1 MKLRLAMSIALSM
14 AAAHA
19 TTAFAQTEEQ
29 KEEEKK
35 TKLEAVVVYGRDFV
49 ETANSSGTKSDTPLI
64 ETPQSISI
72 ISRDLLESWGVGKLT
87 EALRYTPGVNSE
99 PFGIEPRF
107 TSIRLRGFT
116 ANTEALFRDGLALRN
131 PLFIVSYNLEP
142 YGAERIEIPRG
153 PASALYGLGSPGG
166 IINYISKTPTDE
178 QVGEVGIETDNR
190 DRKQVMFDV
199 GGAMNEDETVSFRLT
214 GLYREGDTQIDFVPD
229 DRQYFAGALQWD
241 LGESTSLTFLGSF
254 QQDDAMNSQALPSAG
269 TLTPNPNGVVPV
281 SRFTGEPT
289 LDKYDRG
296 EYSVGYQ
303 FEHQFNDNLR
313 FLQNARLNDVDL
325 DDIVVFSTGF
335 LPDLRT
341 MTRNSFWNYGELSSI
356 TIDNQLHLAV
366 ETGSVQHKLLF
377 GVDWQD
383 ADGSSIQHIT
393 AAGATPNLDIF
404 NPVYGVTIVQP
415 APFRDAE
422 YNMSQLGFYAQDE
435 IKIAE
440 KFIVNLAVRYD
451 DAHSDTFSNLTGTRI
466 QDQDDT
472 ATTYRVGAVYRADNG
487 LAPYVSYGESYYPS
501 VGVDAAGNPFD
512 PETGEQ
518 WEVGLKY
525 QPQSFDGIFTIAY
538 FDLTRANFVTRNQTT
553 LQFEATGQGST
564 KGIEVEAYASF
575 DNGLSVIANYNDL
588 TTNNDVNGNPALVGL
603 EFTQIPDTKASAWL
617 DYKISSGAL
626 AGLGFG
632 AGVRY
637 QSSTFSD
644 ALNTISSPGFTL
656 YDAAVYYE
664 VGRFRIALNVQ
675 NLEDKIVQSSCF
687 VRNQLLCTFGET
699 RALRGSVRYRWG
711 D

>member
-1 MKLRLAMSIALSM
+1 MNLRLAMTIALSM
-14 AAAHA
+14 AAPHA
-19 TTAFAQTEEQ
+19 TTAFAQTEE
-29 KEEEKK
+29 EKK
-35 TKLEAVVVYGRDFV
+35 EKLEEVVVFGRNFV

-87 EALRYTPGVNSE
+87 EALRYTPGVNAE

-107 TSIRLRGFT
+107 TSLRLRGFT

-166 IINYISKTPTDE
+166 LVNYISKVPTDE
-178 QVGEVGIETDNR
+178 RIGEIGFETDNR
-190 DRKQVMFDV
+190 DRKQVMFDL
-199 GGAMNEDETVSFRLT
+199 GGAMNESETLSFRLT

-229 DRQYFAGALQWD
+229 DRQYFAGAVEWN
-241 LGESTSLTFLGSF
+241 LGEATSMTFLGSF

-269 TLTPNPNGVVPV
+269 TLTPNPHGVVPV

-289 LDKYDRG
+289 LDEYDRS
-296 EYSVGYQ
+296 EYAVGYQ
-303 FEHQFNDNLR
+303 FKHEFSDNLH
-313 FLQNARLNDVDL
+313 FFQNTRLNDVDL
-325 DDIVVFSTGF
+325 DDVVVFSTGF

-341 MTRNSFWNYGELSSI
+341 MTRSSFWNYGELSSI
-356 TIDNQLHLAV
+356 TIDNRLHIAINGATV
-366 ETGSVQHKLLF
+366 KHKLLF

-383 ADGSSIQHIT
+383 ADGSSIQYIT

-404 NPVYGVTIVQP
+404 EPVYGVTVVQP
-415 APFRDAE
+415 APFRDSD
-422 YNMSQLGFYAQDE
+422 YNIRQLGFYAQDE
-435 IKIAE
+435 IKFHD

-451 DAHSDTFSNLTGTRI
+451 DSHSDTFSHLTGTTI
-466 QDQDDT
+466 QEQDDT
-472 ATTYRVGAVYRADNG
+472 ATTYRIGAVYRADNG
-487 LAPYVSYGESYYPS
+487 LAPYASYAESYFPS
-501 VGVDAAGNPFD
+501 VGVDASGSPFE

-525 QPQSFDGIFTIAY
+525 QPRGFDGIFTIAY

-553 LQFEATGQGST
+553 LQFETTGQGST
-564 KGIEVEAYASF
+564 EGIEVEAYASF
-575 DNGLSVIANYNDL
+575 NNGLSMIANYNQL
-588 TTNNDVNGNPALVGL
+588 STNNDVNGNPALVGL

-617 DYKISSGAL
+617 DYKITTGAL

-664 VGRFRIALNVQ
+664 VGRFRFALNVQ
-675 NLEDKIVQSSCF
+675 NVEDKIVQSACF
-687 VRNQLLCTFGET
+687 LRNQLLCTFAET
-699 RALRGSVRYRWG
+699 RALRGSVRYRWS